1 MSERQHRAIRSFTLR
16 QGRLTPGQQ
25 KALADLW
32 PRFGLEPG
40 PNAIADSGLDLS
52 RPLLVEIG
60 FGNGEALA
68 QMAGQRPEANFIGIE
83 VHGPGVGHVLQLL
96 AQRELDNVR
105 IFRHDAME
113 VLGQALAP
121 ASLDGVHLFFPD
133 PWPKARHHKRRIVNP
148 GFLSLL
154 ADKLK
159 PSGYFH
165 AATDWRPYADWMLE
179 RLAADQRFSNANPNG
194 GFTIKP
200 DWRPLTKFERR
211 GLTLGHEVFDLLFYR
226 DTEA

>member
-1 MSERQHRAIRSFTLR
+1 MSEPQRRAIRSFTLR

-25 KALADLW
+25 RALAELW

-40 PNAIADSGLDLS
+40 LNALVDSGLDPA

-68 QMAGQRPEANFIGIE
+68 EMAGQRPEANFIGIE
-83 VHGPGVGHVLQLL
+83 VHGPGVGHLLQLL

-105 IFRHDAME
+105 IFRHDALE
-113 VLGQALAP
+113 VLGQAFAP
-121 ASLDGVHLFFPD
+121 ASIDGLHLFFPD

-159 PSGYFH
+159 PNGYFH
-165 AATDWRPYADWMLE
+165 AATDWQPYADWMLE
-179 RLAADQRFSNANPNG
+179 LLAADQRFINANPNG
-194 GFTIKP
+194 AFTVKP

-211 GLTLGHEVFDLLFYR
+211 GQRLGHESFDLLFYR
-226 DTEA
+226 KPV